1 MTTADEPLS
10 TLAPFPAALPDATLP
25 ALVASHDW
33 ACLDW
38 PALLRALLAVGR
50 TSIPLGR
57 LTEGH
62 VDAVRILAQ
71 AGRQPHG
78 GATYGVWASRSHATG
93 VRATPVDGG
102 WVLDGTLRFA
112 SGVGLIE
119 RALLP
124 VWLDEERSVL
134 LDLDVSTWQ
143 GDEDSW
149 RTPAMI
155 DSRSLTVPVEGVGA
169 TTDAQVGDE
178 GFYLGRPGFFPGG
191 VGVAAV
197 WAGGAARVADLT
209 ARATAGAPPAP
220 AVTARWGRIR
230 TELACAAALLDTAGR
245 VLASSE
251 PDLGSSST
259 SSSASSSEA
268 SPARGAGGRGQEL
281 STEVRAGVAAAS
293 RAVLEECR
301 VLAGPAGMAFDGD
314 LAQALADL
322 DLYVAQQ
329 NRDADQGYLGGL
341 DR

>member
-1 MTTADEPLS
+1 MTTADAPLC
-10 TLAPFPAALPDATLP
+10 TLAPFPAALPDATLA

-33 ACLDW
+33 AALAW
-38 PALLRALLAVGR
+38 PELLSALLAVGR

-57 LTEGH
+57 LAEGH

-71 AGRQPHG
+71 AGRGPHG

-112 SGVGLIE
+112 SGVGIIE

-134 LDLDVSTWQ
+134 LDLDVDGWR

-149 RTPAMI
+149 RTPAMA
-155 DSRSLTVPVEGVGA
+155 DSRSLTVPVVGVPA
-169 TTDAQVGDE
+169 TADAQVGAE

-209 ARATAGAPPAP
+209 ARVTAGAPPAP
-220 AVTARWGRIR
+220 ARTARWGRIR
-230 TELACAAALLDTAGR
+230 TELACAAALLDAAGR
-245 VLASSE
+245 SL
-251 PDLGSSST
+251 
-259 SSSASSSEA
+259 EA
-268 SPARGAGGRGQEL
+268 SESDPDAPARGAGGRGQEL
-281 STEVRAGVAAAS
+281 STEVRAGVARAT

-301 VLAGPAGMAFDGD
+301 TLAGPAGMAFDAE

-322 DLYVAQQ
+322 ELYVAQQ
-329 NRDADQGYLGGL
+329 NADADQGYLGAL
-341 DR
+341 PR